1 MITER
6 QIKKLMEEHI
16 KNMDS
21 SFEAEK
27 VAAKENFLA
36 GAIAILKLLNSNDFR
51 FMNQIK
57 HDESK

>member
-6 QIKKLMEEHI
+6 QIRKLMEEHV
-16 KNMDS
+16 KDMDD

-36 GAIAILKLLNSNDFR
+36 GAIAILKLININDMRFLNP
-51 FMNQIK
+51 IK
-57 HDESK
+57 YEQSK

>member
-6 QIKKLMEEHI
+6 QIKKLMEAHV
-16 KNMDS
+16 KDMDD

-36 GAIAILKLLNSNDFR
+36 GAVAIIKLLNSEDMR
-51 FMNQIK
+51 FIHPIK
-57 HDESK
+57 YEE